1 MSEVLIIGGGF
12 SGLAAG
18 VALAEAGRSV
28 RLLEQKPHLGGRARS
43 FLDPATGSVVDNGQH
58 IFMGCYHATI
68 HFLSTIGTL
77 NRVRFQKHLNVPF
90 LERNGR
96 LTVLQCPALP
106 SPWHVLLGVLRSGG
120 FAFKEKL
127 EVWRFGGSL
136 QWAKATDPGSERLS
150 VREWLTKLGQSERLQ
165 RNFWDLLC
173 IAALNE
179 DPSVASAALF
189 ERVVRLALFTSP
201 EDSRLGIPRVGLS
214 DVYVDAATAYIR
226 ARGGRVECRRS
237 VASLLVS
244 EGRCR
249 GVRLS
254 TGEEIEAESV
264 LSAVPSFQLAG
275 LLPGEMLR
283 REPFFAA
290 VVSLRPAPIISINL
304 WFDRAITELDFV
316 GLRGATIQWL
326 FNKGKILGYAG
337 SSSPLP
343 LGGVRFLDPD
353 GVHRT
358 PEIGEGGPPRPLSS
372 VRQPTER
379 VRGSKTSSENY
390 ISLVLSGAHRHIG
403 RSKEELLA
411 IALLEL
417 GELFPAAQKAKLRHS
432 LIIKE
437 RFATFSP
444 TWEAQQVRPT
454 ARTPVRGL
462 YLAGDWTATGLPATI
477 ESAIQSGYTA
487 AGAIV
492 DDG

>member
-1 MSEVLIIGGGF
+1 MNEVLIIGGGF
-12 SGLAAG
+12 SGLATA

-58 IFMGCYHATI
+58 ILMGCYHATI
-68 HFLSTIGTL
+68 RFLSTIGTL
-77 NRVRFQKHLNVPF
+77 DRVRFQEHLTVHF

-96 LTVLQCPALP
+96 LTVLQCPGLP
-106 SPWHVLLGVLRSGG
+106 SPWHLLLGVLRSGS
-120 FAFKEKL
+120 FALREKL
-127 EVWRFGGSL
+127 EVLRLGGWL
-136 QWAKATDPGSERLS
+136 QWAKAMRPGLEKMS
-150 VREWLTKLGQSERLQ
+150 VREWLSRLGQSERLQ

-201 EDSRLGIPRVGLS
+201 EDSRMGIPRVGLS
-214 DVYVDAATAYIR
+214 DVYVDAATAYIG
-226 ARGGRVECRRS
+226 ARGGRVECSRS

-249 GVRLS
+249 GVRL
-254 TGEEIEAESV
+254 TGGEEIEAESV
-264 LSAVPSFQLAG
+264 LSAVPSFQLAR
-275 LLPGEMLR
+275 LLPGELLR
-283 REPFFAA
+283 REPFFAP
-290 VVSLRPAPIISINL
+290 VVSLRPAPIISINV

-316 GLRGATIQWL
+316 GLRGTTIQWL
-326 FNKGKILGYAG
+326 FNKGKILG
-337 SSSPLP
+337 L
-343 LGGVRFLDPD
+343 
-353 GVHRT
+353 
-358 PEIGEGGPPRPLSS
+358 
-372 VRQPTER
+372 
-379 VRGSKTSSENY
+379 SENY
-390 ISLVLSGAHRHIG
+390 VSLVLSGAHQHIA
-403 RSKEELLA
+403 RSQDELLA
-411 IALLEL
+411 TALLEL
-417 GELFPAAQKAKLRHS
+417 GELFPAAQKAKFRHS

-444 TWEAQQVRPT
+444 TWEAQQLRPT

-477 ESAIQSGYTA
+477 ESAVQSGYTA
-487 AGAIV
+487 AGAIL

>member
-1 MSEVLIIGGGF
+1 LSEVLIIGGGF
-12 SGLAAG
+12 AGLAAG

-58 IFMGCYHATI
+58 IFMGCYHATVR
-68 HFLSTIGTL
+68 FLSTIGTL
-77 NRVRFQKHLNVPF
+77 NWVRFQKHLTVPF

-106 SPWHVLLGVLRSGG
+106 SPWHVLLGVLRSGS

-127 EVWRFGGSL
+127 EVLRLGGSL

-150 VREWLTKLGQSERLQ
+150 VREWLTRLGQSERLQ

-201 EDSRLGIPRVGLS
+201 QDSRIGIPRVGLS
-214 DVYVDAATAYIR
+214 DVYVNAATAYIR
-226 ARGGRVECRRS
+226 ARGGRIECSRS

-283 REPFFAA
+283 REPFFAP

-304 WFDRAITELDFV
+304 WFDRAITELDFI
-316 GLRGATIQWL
+316 GLRGTTVQWL
-326 FNKGKILGYAG
+326 FNRGAILGSG
-337 SSSPLP
+337 
-343 LGGVRFLDPD
+343 
-353 GVHRT
+353 
-358 PEIGEGGPPRPLSS
+358 
-372 VRQPTER
+372 
-379 VRGSKTSSENY
+379 ENY
-390 ISLVLSGAHRHIG
+390 VSLVLSGAHQHVG

-444 TWEAQQVRPT
+444 TWEAQQLRPT
-454 ARTPVRGL
+454 TRTPVRGL

-477 ESAIQSGYTA
+477 ESAVQSGCTA
-487 AGAIV
+487 AGAIL